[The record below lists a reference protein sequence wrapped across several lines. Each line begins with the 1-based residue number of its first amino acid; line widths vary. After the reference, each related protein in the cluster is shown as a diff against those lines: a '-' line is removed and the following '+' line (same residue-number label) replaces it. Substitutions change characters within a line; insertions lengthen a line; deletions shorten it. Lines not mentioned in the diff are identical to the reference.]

1 MTDSLHNLPHP
12 LLAPVIELTRLAG
25 EVILPF
31 WRANVTVTTKTDDS
45 PVTAADLAAHQVLVE
60 ACRRLTRT
68 FTCSPKR
75 TRISP
80 QRAGRLGALV
90 AGRSAGRHQGVHLRQ

>member
-31 WRANVTVTTKTDDS
+31 WRANVTVTTKT
-45 PVTAADLAAHQVLVE
+45 
-60 ACRRLTRT
+60 
-68 FTCSPKR
+68 
-75 TRISP
+75 
-80 QRAGRLGALV
+80 
-90 AGRSAGRHQGVHLRQ
+90 